1 MSSLYRRSDEWAP
14 PGAVVRV
21 KTTRLDTFLADK
33 CPRHA
38 RLALWIDAEGKA
50 YEVIEGVAAVVKQIQ
65 FLIVEVETEP
75 CIGSDQKLYPQV
87 KTLLQRLGFA
97 ELATDQP
104 LSQQQFN
111 ALFVRRDLSAGK
123 RFQVKVWLVR
133 ARLHYLLVAVT
144 GTSCPACLRRYR
156 AMRLKATSRTSGIL
170 STVPAERAVL
180 VQPAPAYRSDIDG
193 LRALAVVAVVLF
205 HAEIPGFSGGF
216 IGVDVFFVI
225 SGYLIT
231 LLLAAPIDQSRPRWP
246 RDFYVRRARRILPAL
261 FVTSLVVSVAAV
273 AAFSCRGISRGLR
286 ATLLQH
292 RCSGRI
298 SLRGWRGS
306 SYFQSNG
313 ACSDHAFLVDRDRG
327 AVLSHLP
334 DYT

>member
-1 MSSLYRRSDEWAP
+1 MIVDTQRLFVKLLSRMRISTVCDVGSMNGADSMTFRDAVPESNIYAFEPNPENFRRMQANRALQERNIQVVPLAATDHDGDAEFFLVEADYSQPAGQRGMSSLYRRSDEWAP

-50 YEVIEGVAAVVKQIQ
+50 YEVIEGVADVVKQIQ

-133 ARLHYLLVAVT
+133 ARLHYLLVAVI
-144 GTSCPACLRRYR
+144 GALCPTCLRRYR

-170 STVPAERAVL
+170 
-180 VQPAPAYRSDIDG
+180 
-193 LRALAVVAVVLF
+193 
-205 HAEIPGFSGGF
+205 
-216 IGVDVFFVI
+216 
-225 SGYLIT
+225 
-231 LLLAAPIDQSRPRWP
+231 
-246 RDFYVRRARRILPAL
+246 
-261 FVTSLVVSVAAV
+261 
-273 AAFSCRGISRGLR
+273 
-286 ATLLQH
+286 
-292 RCSGRI
+292 
-298 SLRGWRGS
+298 
-306 SYFQSNG
+306 
-313 ACSDHAFLVDRDRG
+313 
-327 AVLSHLP
+327 
-334 DYT
+334 